1 MTRLRLFLVIAF
13 ITVFLSC
20 NPNYRLTESDLK
32 LNPYKTGDTLVFQSD
47 KGESD
52 TLVIYSSNRQVL
64 RERCYSF
71 LTCIFTNLTKNS
83 WEGFYVNANKP
94 REFGTGES
102 ILTIRVEPNGAKTI
116 YFGLVIKNACWYSDS
131 ENDLAKFNSLPI
143 TTITTRD
150 QTFSDVLTIVSNN
163 LEYQA
168 RKDFIENIYWSKSFG
183 FVGFNKLNGDKWTVT
198 KK

>member
-1 MTRLRLFLVIAF
+1 M
-13 ITVFLSC
+13 FLSC